1 MKRVSLLA
9 ALLLT
14 ATAYASE
21 RFDQFFVLRPA
32 PKSAHSETDSEA
44 ALATIDAY
52 LKRHGFHSRV
62 VHRKTLSGYVAA
74 LQWTKPGTGVFC
86 TFTHADGSLAIACRC
101 AATDRLSAYV
111 KLRDVLLR
119 AVDYIVTEPASL

>member
-1 MKRVSLLA
+1 MKRISLIA
-9 ALLLT
+9 TLLLT

-32 PKSAHSETDSEA
+32 SKSAHSEIDREA
-44 ALATIDAY
+44 ALATLDAY
-52 LKRHGFHSRV
+52 LKRHGFRSQV

-74 LQWTKPGTGVFC
+74 LRWMKPGTGVFC
-86 TFTHADGSLAIACRC
+86 TFTHTDGSLAIACRC

-111 KLRDVLLR
+111 KIRDGLLR
-119 AVDYIVTEPASL
+119 SVDYTVTEPASL